1 MDWTRLSQPP
11 GSRVAVV
18 GGAGAIGRKV
28 VEACLANE
36 HKVAVL
42 DLPRSLEAFPPPKA
56 CLTLPIDATD
66 PKQIE
71 AAFAKLDA
79 DWHALDAL
87 VFLVG
92 FTITP
97 PTKLDAITI
106 EQWDDVIA
114 GNLRTG
120 YLVARSAVPLLM
132 KGKDATIVNV
142 SSGLGVSVLPGFGP
156 YAAAKAGLIGLTKAL
171 AVECGPRI
179 RANAVAPAAIETAFM
194 KGGTGRQDDMTDGA
208 PPWFKTEEYAR
219 MLPLQRVTTI
229 DDVVGPVLF
238 LMGPKSGFITGQTIH
253 INGGRFMP

>member
-1 MDWTRLSQPP
+1 MDWTRLSQPA

-28 VEACLANE
+28 VEACLENG
-36 HKVAVL
+36 HQVVVL
-42 DLPRSLEAFPPPKA
+42 DLARSLEAFPPPKQ
-56 CLTLPIDATD
+56 CLSMAIDATD
-66 PKQIE
+66 AKQIE
-71 AAFAKLDA
+71 AAFAEIDA
-79 DWHALDAL
+79 DWGALDGL

-97 PTKLDAITI
+97 PTRLDAVTI
-106 EQWDDVIA
+106 DQWDDVIA
-114 GNLRTG
+114 GNLKTG
-120 YLVARSAVPLLM
+120 YLIARSAVPLLM
-132 KGKDATIVNV
+132 KGNNPAIVNV

-171 AVECGPRI
+171 AVECGPTI

-208 PPWFKTEEYAR
+208 PPWFKTQDYAR
-219 MLPLQRVTTI
+219 MLPLQRVTTV